1 MSIHLIKSDIFLTGA
16 KFICHQTNVV
26 TKGQASGIAKV
37 IFERYPYSDSYKD
50 RIEDAIPG
58 TIEVHGDGLF
68 YRGIINMNSQF
79 YPGKASS
86 NLQSIDTVSNR
97 KKWFHSALLLIAEIP
112 NLQSIAFP
120 HKIACGLG
128 GGDWAWYER
137 KLNKFA
143 EYIEEKC
150 NADVLI
156 YKYDT

>member
-1 MSIHLIKSDIFLTGA
+1 VSIHLVHSDIFMTGA
-16 KFICHQTNVV
+16 KYICHQANCTA
-26 TKGQASGIAKV
+26 KGQAAGIAKV
-37 IFERYPYSDSYKD
+37 IFEKYPYADLYKD
-50 RIEDAIPG
+50 RVNDAIPG

-86 NLQSIDTVSNR
+86 NPQSIDTIVNR

-112 NLQSIAFP
+112 NLESVAFP
-120 HKIACGLG
+120 YKIACNLG
-128 GGDWAWYER
+128 GGDWVWYEQ

-143 EYIEEKC
+143 EYVEKKC

-156 YKYDT
+156 YKND